1 MHIQESLPVCRW
13 VAVGWFSLTPWVCTV
28 VFWVQTDCDTAL
40 ETQDWACNTK
50 QATWVLNEGRVVFS
64 YTYPVCFCRVS
75 SLSLCST
82 HLFNSFMRVNNLP
95 LYIPP
100 IYSPL
105 WHHHTRY
112 ESMYPQPHSLS
123 DMRVCSLPV
132 SLPSTN
138 LVASTMRVCSL
149 PLCAPTHHYK
159 SIYRP
164 SRQSHHWI
172 VSDCGLQPPSDKD
185 FCKNI
190 IIITHNSHQI
200 IWSNTV
206 YS

>member
-1 MHIQESLPVCRW
+1 MLIILTKGRDNPLNSPLCLYYESLHPHTLISFPPLRIFTSPLRYESMPPSV
-13 VAVGWFSLTPWVCTV
+13 SLRLP
-28 VFWVQTDCDTAL
+28 L
-40 ETQDWACNTK
+40 
-50 QATWVLNEGRVVFS
+50 
-64 YTYPVCFCRVS
+64 CFCRVS